1 MKKSIFFVTST
12 LCIALFVIGCKNAD
26 RDHSAAQ
33 KDSTGTARTTD
44 TLTRKDALIAALKD
58 LRKTFASPDKQR
70 VATLFQ
76 FPVPDSV
83 MIATANDS
91 MFYVAYENNKRLLTD
106 TLFNKYFDKI
116 SSSWDLDEFD
126 KVFKYVDVNQL
137 RKKDSLARKVVAD
150 GVVRLYELQNK
161 NDSLISMSY
170 GVTHTDSE
178 DGGEYNIWWY
188 FVFDGRRLRVVGQ
201 GEAD

>member
-1 MKKSIFFVTST
+1 MKKNIFFVSSA

-26 RDHSAAQ
+26 RDHSAVQ
-33 KDSTGTARTTD
+33 KDTAGTARATD

-58 LRKTFASPDKQR
+58 LRKTFASQDKQR
-70 VATLFQ
+70 MATLFQ

-83 MIATANDS
+83 MLASADDS
-91 MFYVAYENNKRLLTD
+91 MFYVSYENNNRRLTD

-116 SSSWDLDEFD
+116 TSSWGLDEFD
-126 KVFKYVDVNQL
+126 NVFKYVDVNQL
-137 RKKDSLARKVVAD
+137 RKKDSLAHKVAAN
-150 GVVRLYELQNK
+150 GVVRLYELRNK
-161 NDSLISMSY
+161 KDSLISMTY